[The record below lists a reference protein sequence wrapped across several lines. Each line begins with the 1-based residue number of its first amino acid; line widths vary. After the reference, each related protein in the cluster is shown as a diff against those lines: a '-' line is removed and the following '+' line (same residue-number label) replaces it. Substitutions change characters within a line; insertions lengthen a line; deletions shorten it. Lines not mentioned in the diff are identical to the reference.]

1 MFAATDYSYKTLFEQ
16 HLNQSKS
23 QRNVQWAFSNYR
35 DLKSAAEIIKFWNAS
50 ILNPILAQQR
60 MLIIFKIG
68 IILLNIHCSRVYSL
82 KNINF

>member
-35 DLKSAAEIIKFWNAS
+35 DLKSAAEIINFWNAS
-50 ILNPILAQQR
+50 ILNPI
-60 MLIIFKIG
+60 
-68 IILLNIHCSRVYSL
+68 
-82 KNINF
+82 NF